1 MLTHTHLLSFDSVE
15 SSDARSSLSTVEILS
30 VQANESDAQQRSF
43 QIALYKHKKEF
54 RAATTDDRNAWVEAI
69 ESVSPMKKDNQS
81 SSRSDSTMDISNEA
95 STTTMGSRLG
105 GRVSAVGRTNSSHV
119 PENAAA
125 TLVGASGVDLLALCE
140 QMKKSFSWQLQIS
153 KSFTGKDFMEF
164 LRNKFPDATP
174 DATLA
179 IGQDLID
186 NKLVIPL
193 KSHLLD
199 DQDLTARFKFV
210 DAAGPKAPKNHL
222 NMRSQSIAD
231 LMGHTHFDATKYAE
245 DFLRKH
251 SSEKIDAHCKK
262 LILQK
267 VQARNVLK
275 VGS

>member
-15 SSDARSSLSTVEILS
+15 SSDARSSLSTIEILS
-30 VQANESDAQQRSF
+30 VHANESDAQQRSF
-43 QIALYKHKKEF
+43 QVVLYKHKKEY
-54 RAATTDDRNAWVEAI
+54 RAATTDDRNAWMEAI
-69 ESVSPMKKDNQS
+69 ESVSPMKKDNL
-81 SSRSDSTMDISNEA
+81 SSRSNSTIDVSNEVSA
-95 STTTMGSRLG
+95 STTTFGSRV
-105 GRVSAVGRTNSSHV
+105 GRASAVGRTNSAHV
-119 PENAAA
+119 PENSP
-125 TLVGASGVDLLALCE
+125 TLIGASGVDLLALCE

-164 LRNKFPDATP
+164 LHKSFPDVSP
-174 DATLA
+174 DAMLA

-210 DAAGPKAPKNHL
+210 DASGPKAPKNHL

-231 LMGHTHFDATKYAE
+231 LMGHSHFDATKYAE

-251 SSEKIDAHCKK
+251 SSEKIDGHCKK

-267 VQARNVLK
+267 VLIAWYCRV
-275 VGS
+275 